1 MVNCLGTR
9 RCGGM
14 VDTRDLKSLGRKTVP
29 VRVGS
34 PAPKAGHP
42 FRGVPL
48 FVLSVTT
55 RTGGSI
61 SEAPKTQA
69 ERGVFGQAELMQ
81 RAKRVAVG
89 SPAPKA
95 GHPFRGVPL
104 FVLSVTTRTGGSIS
118 EAPKTQAERDVFGQA
133 ELIQR
138 AERVAVC
145 VPGA

>member
-61 SEAPKTQA
+61 LNFSKSITYKKRQVEKVHKYWRKSKQA
-69 ERGVFGQAELMQ
+69 KQF
-81 RAKRVAVG
+81 
-89 SPAPKA
+89 
-95 GHPFRGVPL
+95 
-104 FVLSVTTRTGGSIS
+104 
-118 EAPKTQAERDVFGQA
+118 
-133 ELIQR
+133 
-138 AERVAVC
+138 
-145 VPGA
+145 